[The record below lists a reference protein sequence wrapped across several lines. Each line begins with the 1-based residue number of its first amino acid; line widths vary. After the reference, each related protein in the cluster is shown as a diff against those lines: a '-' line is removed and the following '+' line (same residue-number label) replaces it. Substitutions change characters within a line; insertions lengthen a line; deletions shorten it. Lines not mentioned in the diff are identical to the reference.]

1 VITTASGFIF
11 QTFGHWAGFLTAAL
25 VAAAF
30 AAKSLLDHLVG
41 ERRSGQFPLLVP
53 LALNVRDGIRCRT
66 TAFAHMKNPQCNLQN
81 AANCRERVADCGGAG
96 TETLYVKGLNSKA
109 DVDEWLAG
117 TRRMAWLRSQ
127 GYAK

>member
-1 VITTASGFIF
+1 MLVVAQLLGGVSAAAVTVLTVLVITDLTTGTGRFNLVRGSVGTVIAVAASVSTTASGFIF

-41 ERRSGQFPLLVP
+41 GRRSGQFPLLVP

-66 TAFAHMKNPQCNLQN
+66 AAFAHMKNPP
-81 AANCRERVADCGGAG
+81 
-96 TETLYVKGLNSKA
+96 
-109 DVDEWLAG
+109 
-117 TRRMAWLRSQ
+117 M
-127 GYAK
+127 